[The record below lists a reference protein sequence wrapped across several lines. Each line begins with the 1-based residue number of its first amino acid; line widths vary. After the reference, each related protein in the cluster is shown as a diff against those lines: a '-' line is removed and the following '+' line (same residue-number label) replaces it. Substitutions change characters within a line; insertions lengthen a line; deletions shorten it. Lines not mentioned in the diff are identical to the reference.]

1 MSEWKFASHVRLGR
15 ESEQDRERKNPWK
28 MSEASIKLYEQK
40 FLCINPLIDMKD
52 WPHLLFKHC
61 KHNNERTNKRASD
74 WLKNNL
80 AERNE
85 LCLLNSLLWITNGS
99 F

>member
-1 MSEWKFASHVRLGR
+1 
-15 ESEQDRERKNPWK
+15 

-40 FLCINPLIDMKD
+40 FLYINPLIDMKD

-61 KHNNERTNKRASD
+61 K
-74 WLKNNL
+74 
-80 AERNE
+80 
-85 LCLLNSLLWITNGS
+85 LNTKT